1 MATLAEIRAQYPQY
15 GDMSDQQLADAF
27 YAKYYSDIP
36 QADFYQK
43 VGLTPQ
49 APQPTESGGFLG
61 SGLSAL
67 KERVTTAW
75 PAAKLYTGLGDQQTA
90 TDELAKHKADAN
102 NAFKETE
109 FSEIGDALKN
119 GDPFGALGKTIDKF
133 KEVAGSSLGSMAP
146 AMGAG
151 AGAGLWA
158 SSAAAASAA
167 AAAAAGVAAA
177 PPLLSAAAV
186 GTIAFGLTALGSYL
200 FDNISRQKEEQA
212 KAGDKYADINRL
224 SATAAAAGQ
233 TALDIF
239 GFRFFKPLGRLVGI
253 EGKEAA
259 DTIAAEIIQAATRP
273 KAYARA
279 VAKGTAEGVAFEV
292 PQEVTQQVLERWQAG
307 LAINPFADP
316 EAAKEYLEAAGGAL
330 LLGGPMGA
338 YSKARETRAARVSPE
353 GQATLRKETSG
364 WIQRDLEG
372 VPDATESVGST
383 TGAGAGVAGQPDTG
397 PSTEGTGTT
406 ERGGVAPA
414 QQNVA
419 GAPMGEGTQPGALEG
434 ETNVVETA
442 ETKQAEAQKQ
452 EAAAVPVTPA
462 DVQSTLL
469 TNFAIFSDQYTQLR
483 NNAIALDDAAK
494 PGDRKA
500 NKAAKEA
507 VEKLQNF
514 VNRYAPNIFKYTNDP
529 EATRKLKSL
538 VGNPKE
544 VLDTVYT
551 ALESKSVS
559 QPRAMQGGI
568 EGGKPRAATV
578 SFKDGRGVAGNESVL
593 IGLRE
598 ITEDDDI
605 ALEAPKRAGAVM
617 LTTVNRQHDG
627 KKGRA
632 SAALRAVTDWADTNG
647 KPLVLMPSASGDL
660 DTPGLKAWYARNGF
674 VEKADGAMERVPYS
688 ATTQGEL
695 YAAATRA
702 ELEKKQQQREL
713 KRMTSDEARTRLEAQ
728 GIENITPNMIA
739 SLMSQTLEA
748 EKANRERN
756 QSRKNTS
763 VAPVSPQEG
772 LLGAE
777 VEQPAPTTPT
787 GKLQTK
793 TARQQAQ
800 EQAPAAKT
808 ERGKGWEQGK
818 RRPSVDWTQE
828 ATEETKVAEPAAPA
842 VSQKETV
849 VAPLVSTEHVEQT
862 EEGKQIRSFLDALA
876 PISTSAD
883 EQTKHGAAKGV
894 AQEAL
899 LSYDIVKPG
908 ETTSPGMQ
916 AVLGYL
922 HDLVGGKEQFD
933 KLVAN
938 LKGRDPATQ
947 AEMLRA
953 VGLPGLNTRRGME
966 TFASKVQAEVERL
979 PIKNAAAIPIAP
991 KAAAAPATGEAKGTM
1006 PYESEARSQRMTTA
1020 EHGATEAGKPRR
1032 PSTSVE
1038 EKGYKIQDNKLR
1050 AAWRHIKQL
1059 IQTRGTPS
1067 VEALAAKNYM
1077 ENPARETFGDVL
1089 NDLAYDIAN
1098 EQAAHTTFYG
1108 EGGEYAQR
1116 FQKWINEN
1124 LDQSTVDTLN
1134 NLISDYTQNRAEI
1147 AKYDTAV
1154 TKYNAL
1160 LETYVEKRRADA
1172 EKAAGVK
1179 IPKTP
1184 KVKHISERITE
1195 SDTTETTPD
1204 ATVSRKN
1211 LPRVQLLI
1219 EVHPAIR
1226 RMLEAG
1232 DTQGALKAMADVQ
1245 NNPYY
1250 AALAR
1255 RLLDT
1260 NITAESKVISGN
1272 EIMSLSNDPK
1282 VRESLDSQLDSLRE
1296 MVKTSLPEE
1305 LRTSMTDGLR
1315 SKRLQDVKNAVIE
1328 LQSTFTNESQK
1339 EVAAQTLQLLN
1350 DQFSWVG
1357 KYDPA
1362 SDKMYLRQGSLTNHL
1377 FLHEALH
1384 AATLDLLDNADKL
1397 QGARRQAYER
1407 LEELYNHSKGILSL
1421 KGLSESNTYGLQDL
1435 HEFVSEAMTNPEF
1448 QVLLRAIRYK
1458 SAPFSLMN
1466 VFTSAIRGLFG
1477 IKPGRETNIMVEVM
1491 ESTNILMIGGSS
1503 AALEKVSGKSEPKA
1517 MAAAKQK
1524 RRISAVPPG
1533 LRNTPTTMQH
1543 LMKSKSW
1550 DEVKSALPIMFNS
1563 GKAGTRPAM
1572 LGMLTLRQ
1580 MADLVNNRIPQVSN
1594 FIRVTE
1600 EFLARKNGILQES
1613 GNISKAW
1620 EHLQSSDPE
1629 VSRGLARVMH
1639 SATILEMDPDRPT
1652 AEQQKNKKTPAQAE
1666 LLEKWRVLP
1675 PAAKRI
1681 YRQVRDFYE
1690 RRFAEYQK
1698 VMDARLGEMLR
1709 LGVSEATIL
1718 VIRKEFESNRRTGP
1732 YFPLMRHGRFWYQIG
1747 KGPSREYYMFET
1759 AGQKELHMKE
1769 RVARNPELPI
1779 KEGST
1784 YAEQMDF
1791 HTKQSTFLK
1800 AAFEAIDD
1808 ANFKIPG
1815 EKQNLKDSI
1824 YQTYLA
1830 NQPEQ
1835 SFRRQFLHRSNVAG
1849 YSEDALRNFAGSS
1862 FHMAYQ
1868 LARFEHSSDM
1878 FSQVQDARMQVKG
1891 RFDAANDK
1899 HDVALSRE
1907 NNELSDYVTEMEK
1920 RLNLMLNPTDIGTI
1934 PSVLSNIGFIWYLTA
1949 PASAIVNVLGGMVIG
1964 LPTLVGQN
1972 VRMNPGKSYT
1982 KAILESLGQMKSVA
1996 GQIIATGF
2004 DVETGA
2010 RARDTRVLFPTLS
2023 RSSSLSA
2030 LDKKAYERFAADGLI
2045 DITAAYDQSG
2055 LAASPTDSYGGI
2067 RNRTMEAL
2075 TSLFHNAERFNREV
2089 VAMSAFRA
2097 AMEKRK
2103 GYTDQEV
2110 AFAESV
2116 ADAKDMTQRS
2126 MFDYSSAN
2134 KPRFFQ
2140 HPVARVVLQF
2150 KQFPQQ
2156 MTFFLAH
2163 NAVNMFK
2170 GMDEATRR
2178 EARARFVGTMGM
2190 AGIFSGV
2197 TGLWGFSTVA
2207 SILNAVMNGLK
2218 DEDDEEPFDFE
2229 LEFVNWAVETFGLN
2243 MGTMLTRGMGN
2254 AMGTDIASRVKL
2266 DDMWFRDSRK
2276 NQDEVQALQSHLIDL
2291 LGPTVGLAINA
2302 AEAAKLYN
2310 EGHADRALETVMP
2323 AFIKHPM
2330 VAARYANEGVNTLGG
2345 DPLIEEVGPFDLM
2358 MQSIGLRSSKLSEL
2372 QYYNA
2377 TVKGQEQTV
2386 LKERQN
2392 LLNLYAL
2399 AFMSNDSATLD
2410 KVYDKI
2416 DKFNTKH
2423 MSVNIPADALT
2434 KAITGHLKKSSQME
2448 HGLYIDKRLMGV
2460 LDRHA
2465 YIQKYQ

>member
-15 GDMSDQQLADAF
+15 GDMSDQQLADALYGKF
-27 YAKYYSDIP
+27 YSDIP

-49 APQPTESGGFLG
+49 APQPTESGGFFG
-61 SGLSAL
+61 SMGSAL
-67 KERVTTAW
+67 KERATTAL

-239 GFRFFKPLGRLVGI
+239 GFKFFKPLGRLVGI

-279 VAKGTAEGVAFEV
+279 VAKGTAAGVAFEI

-397 PSTEGTGTT
+397 TSTEGTGTT

-414 QQNVA
+414 QPNVA
-419 GAPMGEGTQPGALEG
+419 GTPVGEGTQPGALEG

-452 EAAAVPVTPA
+452 EAPTVPVTPA
-462 DVQSTLL
+462 DIQSTLL

-551 ALESKSVS
+551 ALESKSAS
-559 QPRAMQGGI
+559 QPRAMQGDLYG
-568 EGGKPRAATV
+568 
-578 SFKDGRGVAGNESVL
+578 SFKKSSRMAQSAMALAG
-593 IGLRE
+593 
-598 ITEDDDI
+598 
-605 ALEAPKRAGAVM
+605 
-617 LTTVNRQHDG
+617 
-627 KKGRA
+627 
-632 SAALRAVTDWADTNG
+632 
-647 KPLVLMPSASGDL
+647 GD
-660 DTPGLKAWYARNGF
+660 P
-674 VEKADGAMERVPYS
+674 
-688 ATTQGEL
+688 
-695 YAAATRA
+695 AAARV
-702 ELEKKQQQREL
+702 ELENMRQREL
-713 KRMTSDEARTRLEAQ
+713 KRLNSGELDENWAIRMAGTFGVTTGEAVKSREALAQRYINSTLDAIDAALGQLPGQPRAMNEEQIARAEERAKEKTGAEDLVGYTDKDLTNLRVKELSAELEASQKNRTRNRAPATPAQ
-728 GIENITPNMIA
+728 GTQPSLFTATPA
-739 SLMSQTLEA
+739 A
-748 EKANRERN
+748 
-756 QSRKNTS
+756 
-763 VAPVSPQEG
+763 VV
-772 LLGAE
+772 
-777 VEQPAPTTPT
+777 
-787 GKLQTK
+787 
-793 TARQQAQ
+793 
-800 EQAPAAKT
+800 PAAKT

-1020 EHGATEAGKPRR
+1020 EHRATEAGKPRR

-1491 ESTNILMIGGSS
+1491 ESTNILMVGGSS

-1718 VIRKEFESNRRTGP
+1718 DIRKEFESNRRTGP

-1808 ANFKIPG
+1808 ANFKTPG

-1868 LARFEHSSDM
+1868 LARFEHSPDM
-1878 FSQVQDARMQVKG
+1878 FSQVQAARMQVKG

-2030 LDKKAYERFAADGLI
+2030 LDKKAYERFAADGFI

-2416 DKFNTKH
+2416 DKFNSKH
-2423 MSVNIPADALT
+2423 MSVNIPASALT
-2434 KAITGHLKKSSQME
+2434 KAITGHLKKSSEME